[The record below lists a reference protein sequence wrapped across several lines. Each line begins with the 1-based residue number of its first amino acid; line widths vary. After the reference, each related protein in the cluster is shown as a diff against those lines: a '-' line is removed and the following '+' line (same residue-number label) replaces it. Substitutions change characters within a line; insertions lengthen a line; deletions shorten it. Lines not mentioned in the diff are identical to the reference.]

1 MRMLSSKGA
10 LKTSKLNVNQERRVT
25 KDKYIT
31 KTQNLT
37 LLFGKNKNV
46 KQHKYVS
53 YLYKYIPLNC

>member
-1 MRMLSSKGA
+1 MLSSKGA

-46 KQHKYVS
+46 KQHNAR
-53 YLYKYIPLNC
+53 YKIHKICVLSL